1 MIARC
6 RSILCAAVL
15 VPILGFAVAQP
26 GLAQPRTSS
35 ANWDDLKQ
43 FAPGAEIRIELRN
56 HGSIRGHFA
65 SATSDSLEINS
76 KKGPQT
82 LPQAEIARVWCKRR
96 GHRARNAL
104 IGLGLGAGVGFGAG
118 AATSTCKGL
127 CIDKD
132 LPEEVFTP
140 AGAIIG
146 GIVGALIPTG
156 GWREVYRAQ

>member
-6 RSILCAAVL
+6 RFILCAAVWVL
-15 VPILGFAVAQP
+15 ILAFVVAQP
-26 GLAQPRTSS
+26 GLAQPRTSP
-35 ANWDDLKQ
+35 ANWADLKQ
-43 FAPGAEIRIELRN
+43 FVPGAEIRVELRN
-56 HGSIRGHFA
+56 KGSIRGHFA
-65 SATSDSLEINS
+65 SATSDSLVVNS
-76 KKGPQT
+76 KKGQQT
-82 LPQAEIARVWCKRR
+82 LTQAEIARVWSRRR